1 MDLWPLGP
9 WGGRAGEE
17 VSFTRGHSQVT
28 CPAPPSS
35 LLAGLPLREAASKGG
50 HAGEAAGTRTH
61 AGLAGSEGW
70 VATSI
75 GQGPSRRLHIRTLYC
90 SHTQGP
96 SKAATSPEERA
107 TTATRK
113 YLASSLGSAGRRE
126 EPSTVDGRCSSD
138 RGGGGSPLPH
148 SFSASPPPLPFP
160 PPLLP
165 GCCGHACRVQV
176 HSVTIQADA
185 LHALQHAKAQG
196 ENLVAKFLQAERGE
210 EVRKVPHGGSPPGG
224 PHPQLTPRVP
234 VPVNPQR
241 APPNLG
247 STARHNPRHP
257 PLTRR

>member
-138 RGGGGSPLPH
+138 RGGGGQLFLTPSPLP
-148 SFSASPPPLPFP
+148 PPLCLSLP
-160 PPLLP
+160 PSSL
-165 GCCGHACRVQV
+165 GAVVTRVV
-176 HSVTIQADA
+176 SKFT
-185 LHALQHAKAQG
+185 ALQYKQMRYTHSSTQKLRERTWWRSSCKQNGERRLERCPMGGAPQG
-196 ENLVAKFLQAERGE
+196 VPIPSSPQECPYPST
-210 EVRKVPHGGSPPGG
+210 RKE
-224 PHPQLTPRVP
+224 
-234 VPVNPQR
+234 
-241 APPNLG
+241 
-247 STARHNPRHP
+247 HP
-257 PLTRR
+257 PT